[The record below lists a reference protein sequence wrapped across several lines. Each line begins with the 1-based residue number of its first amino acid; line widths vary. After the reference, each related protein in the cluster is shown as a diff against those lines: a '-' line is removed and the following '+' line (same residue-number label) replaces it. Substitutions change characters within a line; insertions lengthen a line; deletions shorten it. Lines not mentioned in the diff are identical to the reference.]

1 LKNVLFYLSISK
13 TISIPGCHFPE
24 SARQVLKDM
33 EGFYVW
39 WGKQGPVT
47 FAVLLEGLPELHIPN
62 VLYKEGT
69 TSEHLLQELDK
80 LTLKSTQ
87 FKT

>member
-1 LKNVLFYLSISK
+1 MKNVLFYLSTSK
-13 TISIPGCHFPE
+13 TISVPGCHFPE
-24 SARQVLKDM
+24 SRRQVLKDM
-33 EGFYVW
+33 EGLYVW

-80 LTLKSTQ
+80 LTLKLTQ

>member
-1 LKNVLFYLSISK
+1 
-13 TISIPGCHFPE
+13 
-24 SARQVLKDM
+24 M

-80 LTLKSTQ
+80 LTLKLTQ